1 MTHACPRCASPLPRP
16 RSALQL
22 LRSRASLSE
31 WYKFLTTPA
40 GAGPYS
46 CPQCHTGLQRQTT
59 WLGYLLLISGVVA
72 MFVTLIGWLTLFPAR
87 SLGSAL
93 ALIPA
98 VLSMIPF
105 FAAGSMEWGYTWTLS
120 GPEESAHGTPPMNE
134 TASPPGPAPDRD
146 WVDRTLTG
154 VLILSAVLA
163 VASYVM
169 LWAVL
174 AIRPPVFWGHE
185 LLDRNDSSTVPL
197 FWTWLAMA
205 AFAVRHQRSP
215 RTPRS
220 GNCPVLLKLPTWGL
234 AWIVA
239 NTALYGL
246 DAFTRLQGC
255 PCLQASEFLFGVTGL
270 IALGI
275 GQQRQRKALG
285 IPTPAHLKVRWV
297 PMAIIAGAALIVAV
311 FLAEYTR

>member
-1 MTHACPRCASPLPRP
+1 MTHVCPRCASPLPRP

-22 LRSRASLSE
+22 LRSRASPSE
-31 WYKFLTTPA
+31 WYQFLTTPA

-59 WLGYLLLISGVVA
+59 WLGYLLLVSGVVA
-72 MFVTLIGWLTLFPAR
+72 SFVTLIGWLTLFPAH

-105 FAAGSMEWGYTWTLS
+105 FAAASMAWGYTWKLS
-120 GPEESAHGTPPMNE
+120 GPEEGVQSALPMNE
-134 TASPPGPAPDRD
+134 TGSPPGPAPDRD
-146 WVDRTLTG
+146 WVDRTLTA
-154 VLILSAVLA
+154 VLILSAGLA
-163 VASYVM
+163 VASYGM

-174 AIRPPVFWGHE
+174 ALPPPVFWGHG
-185 LLDRNDSSTVPL
+185 LLDRNDSSAVPL
-197 FWTWLAMA
+197 FWTWLAIA
-205 AFAVRHQRSP
+205 AFALRYKRHP
-215 RTPRS
+215 KS
-220 GNCPVLLKLPTWGL
+220 GNRRVLLKIPAWGL
-234 AWIVA
+234 ACIVA
-239 NTALYGL
+239 MAALSGL

-255 PCLQASEFLFGVTGL
+255 PCLQASEFLFGMTGL
-270 IALGI
+270 IVLGI

-285 IPTPAHLKVRWV
+285 LPTPAHLKVRWV
-297 PMAIIAGAALIVAV
+297 PMAIIAGATLIVAV